1 MRSFFQTLN
10 YEVVFQNFI
19 FLKSFNSKTLIFK
32 FERYSPT
39 DLKINLKK
47 LEVVFQAEDVKII
60 FQSFIVLKQLLTII
74 GIVKLTSKQKSK
86 LNGLYLSE
94 PNFTELGT
102 AQHYLIFCFCLCNKY
117 MLLNLSNVFHRVQRR
132 NIWKC
137 KKKLSNHDDVC
148 FGYTISIILQL

>member
-1 MRSFFQTLN
+1 M
-10 YEVVFQNFI
+10 
-19 FLKSFNSKTLIFK
+19 IFK

-102 AQHYLIFCFCLCNKY
+102 AQPPLVFPYYSSYTDTN
-117 MLLNLSNVFHRVQRR
+117 NVLTTEH
-132 NIWKC
+132 
-137 KKKLSNHDDVC
+137 
-148 FGYTISIILQL
+148 SIHHGL

>member
-1 MRSFFQTLN
+1 MTLPM
-10 YEVVFQNFI
+10 FQNNEI
-19 FLKSFNSKTLIFK
+19 L
-32 FERYSPT
+32 ED

-102 AQHYLIFCFCLCNKY
+102 AQPPLV
-117 MLLNLSNVFHRVQRR
+117 LLL
-132 NIWKC
+132 
-137 KKKLSNHDDVC
+137 
-148 FGYTISIILQL
+148 

>member
-1 MRSFFQTLN
+1 M
-10 YEVVFQNFI
+10 
-19 FLKSFNSKTLIFK
+19 IFK

-60 FQSFIVLKQLLTII
+60 FQSFIVLKQLLTIV

-86 LNGLYLSE
+86 LNGLNLSE

-102 AQHYLIFCFCLCNKY
+102 AQPPLVNTIISAQHKHKFCKND
-117 MLLNLSNVFHRVQRR
+117 M
-132 NIWKC
+132 
-137 KKKLSNHDDVC
+137 
-148 FGYTISIILQL
+148 ISTAK